1 METGGLRRSR
11 HRARLQDGW
20 SLCLILPFDF
30 PPRLIPVLRPALCG
44 ERPGPGG
51 AAVPL
56 VIAVE
61 GEDGR
66 ISRYE
71 TTMREHPDM
80 ADLRYA
86 ERLVKMLLWARGG
99 WRVIIGGPP
108 AVVEHVRPLY
118 CEGGERSFDAEM
130 MRRIYLKPLTVEGTL
145 PGEVPEAREKSAR
158 LGGHLAGCRIGF
170 DLGASDFKLAAVRD
184 GEVVWAHEIPW
195 DPKSQPDPNYHYR
208 HLSDGLRLAASH
220 LPQVD
225 AIGGSSAG
233 VIVQNRFMT
242 ASLLRS
248 VPAEK
253 FGEARELFVRLQ
265 QEWNVPL
272 EVANDGDVT
281 ALAGAMSLG
290 ENGVLGVAMGSSE
303 AAGYLN
309 MEGRMTGWLSELA
322 FAPVDMNPAAPP
334 DEWSGDRGVGAL
346 YFSQQAVNKLLP
358 AAGIKVPGEMGLPER
373 LKEVQ
378 RLMAGG
384 DERAVRIYETIGT
397 YLGYTVPHYAE
408 FYDFRHLLILGRVTT
423 GEGGNIILNRARQ
436 ILTDEFGGL
445 AARVNVQ
452 LPDEKSRRVG
462 QAVAA
467 ASLPAA

>member
-1 METGGLRRSR
+1 MSDMHLKFPAPLDPGFAPCALWPRGGE
-11 HRARLQDGW
+11 A
-20 SLCLILPFDF
+20 
-30 PPRLIPVLRPALCG
+30 
-44 ERPGPGG
+44 
-51 AAVPL
+51 PL

-66 ISRYE
+66 VSRYE
-71 TTMREHPDM
+71 TTIAAEPD
-80 ADLRYA
+80 AVALRYA

-99 WRVIIGGPP
+99 WRVVIAGPA
-108 AVVEHVRPLY
+108 AVAEQVRALY
-118 CEGGERSFDAEM
+118 RTGGERSFDAETM
-130 MRRIYLKPLTVEGTL
+130 QRIYLKPLAIEHVAL
-145 PGEVPEAREKSAR
+145 NDVPAANEKSAS
-158 LGGHLAGCRIGF
+158 LGGHLRGCRIGF
-170 DLGASDFKLAAVRD
+170 DLGASDFKLSAVRD
-184 GEVVWAHEIPW
+184 GEVLWAHEIPW
-195 DPKSQPDPNYHYR
+195 DPKNQTDPAYHYR

-220 LPQVD
+220 LPHVD

-233 VIVQNRFMT
+233 VIVNNRFMT

-248 VPAEK
+248 IAPEK
-253 FGEARELFVRLQ
+253 LGEARELFVRLQ
-265 QEWNVPL
+265 REWNLPL

-281 ALAGAMSLG
+281 ALAGALSLG
-290 ENGVLGVAMGSSE
+290 DTGVLGVAMGSSE

-309 MEGRMTGWLSELA
+309 MDGKMTGWLSELA

-358 AAGIKVPGEMGLPER
+358 AAGIELPAGMGLPDR
-373 LKEVQ
+373 LKQVQ
-378 RLMAGG
+378 AMMAAG
-384 DERAVRIYETIGT
+384 DERAARIYETIGT

-408 FYDFRHLLILGRVTT
+408 FYEFRHLLILGRVTT
-423 GEGGNIILNRARQ
+423 GEGGNIILNRARE
-436 ILTDEFGGL
+436 ILGAEFPEL

-467 ASLPAA
+467 ASLPALS